1 LGRRLRGAAS
11 IRALTVS
18 RTSHGIEPF
27 APQAIWRHDPSMVD
41 TTARDDRSPT
51 VLESALRYDRAPVVV
66 LLIVLPLVSW
76 MWIVVMARD
85 MYGPMTGA
93 SAWMMTAVWDV
104 RHLAL
109 LWAMWAVMMVGMM
122 LPSASPMLLLYG
134 VVARRSATGAS
145 AASRQIYALAA
156 GYLAVWVVFSLGA
169 TALQRLLATRLLV
182 SPMMEVTSSVA
193 GATLL
198 LIAGVYQLTPIKQA
212 CLRTC
217 QSPLGF
223 LMSRWRPG
231 WAGAFRMGLEHGAL
245 CVGCCW
251 ALMLLLFAGGV
262 MNLAVI
268 AALTALV
275 AFEKLTPFGARGAR
289 ISGVL
294 LMAAAV
300 WMLVH

>member
-1 LGRRLRGAAS
+1 MHGGTLNQVERLPDS
-11 IRALTVS
+11 IGSGLLAGP
-18 RTSHGIEPF
+18 TS
-27 APQAIWRHDPSMVD
+27 RHDPSMVD
-41 TTARDDRSPT
+41 LTARDDCPPT
-51 VLESALRYDRAPVVV
+51 ILESALSYDRAPSVV

-76 MWIVVMARD
+76 VWIVVMARD

-93 SAWMMTAVWDV
+93 SAWMMTVVWDA

-109 LWAMWAVMMVGMM
+109 LWAMWAVMMAGMM

-134 VVARRSATGAS
+134 GVARRSATGAS

-156 GYLAVWVVFSLGA
+156 GYLIVWALYSVGA
-169 TALQRLLATRLLV
+169 TALQRLLAKLLFV
-182 SPMMEVTSSVA
+182 SSMMEASTPVV

-198 LIAGVYQLTPIKQA
+198 LIAGAYQLTPMKHA

-223 LMSRWRPG
+223 LMSHWRTG
-231 WAGAFRMGLEHGAL
+231 LSGAFRMGVEHGAL

-268 AALTALV
+268 ASLTAFV
-275 AFEKLTPFGARGAR
+275 AFEKLTPFGAQGAR
-289 ISGVL
+289 VSGVL
-294 LMAAAV
+294 LIAAAL
-300 WMLVH
+300 WMLGR

>member
-1 LGRRLRGAAS
+1 MGP
-11 IRALTVS
+11 
-18 RTSHGIEPF
+18 E
-27 APQAIWRHDPSMVD
+27 
-41 TTARDDRSPT
+41 ARPPT
-51 VLESALRYDRAPVVV
+51 IIESALRYDRTPAVV

-109 LWAMWAVMMVGMM
+109 LWAMWAVMMLGMM
-122 LPSASPMLLLYG
+122 LPSASPMLLLFG

-145 AASRQIYALAA
+145 AASAQIYGFAA
-156 GYLAVWVVFSLGA
+156 GYLVVWALFSLAA
-169 TALQRLLATRLLV
+169 TALQRLLATLLFV
-182 SPMMEVTSSVA
+182 SPMMEASHRIV
-193 GATLL
+193 GAALL

-217 QSPLGF
+217 QSPFGF
-223 LMSRWRPG
+223 LMSRWRTG
-231 WAGAFRMGLEHGAL
+231 VSGALLMGLEHGAL

-275 AFEKLTPFGARGAR
+275 AFEKLTPLGTRGVQ

-294 LMAAAV
+294 LIAAAL
-300 WMLVH
+300 WMFVR

>member
-1 LGRRLRGAAS
+1 
-11 IRALTVS
+11 
-18 RTSHGIEPF
+18 
-27 APQAIWRHDPSMVD
+27 MVD
-41 TTARDDRSPT
+41 TTALSDRPRT
-51 VLESALRYDRAPVVV
+51 ILESALRYDRAPAVV

-85 MYGPMTGA
+85 MYGPMNGA
-93 SAWMMTAVWDV
+93 SAWMMTPVWDA

-134 VVARRSATGAS
+134 GVARRSATGGF

-156 GYLAVWVVFSLGA
+156 GYLVVWTLFSLGA
-169 TALQRLLATRLLV
+169 TALQRLLAKLLFV
-182 SPMMEVTSSVA
+182 SAMMEVTSAVV

-198 LIAGVYQLTPIKQA
+198 LIAGAYQLTPIKQA

-223 LMSRWRPG
+223 LMSRWRTG
-231 WAGAFRMGLEHGAL
+231 SAGAFRMGLEHGAL

-268 AALTALV
+268 AALTAFV
-275 AFEKLTPFGARGAR
+275 AFEKLTPFGVQGAR
-289 ISGVL
+289 LSGAL
-294 LMAAAV
+294 LIGVAL
-300 WMLVH
+300 WMLVR